1 MIEQFYPWY
10 WKFYDMAAE
19 DEGGYDSEGDVED
32 DPDSGDPVEEES
44 DPDAG
49 DYPLVP
55 PSDTP
60 IGGSTSTTEEETGE
74 TTTVVTYSPTGEPIY
89 TRTSSK
95 IPPKGGLFK
104 IKSIRGNFDN
114 LQTEK
119 ETREYVVT
127 GDVGSTFKLK
137 ITSSDGCTVFDK
149 VCEIT
154 SLKGFTATV
163 DFLKVYEYTKYTFE
177 LDIQGVT
184 ILTIPGLKSRIK
196 YTREIDQYIDPTIT
210 LSYATEDPYTTNCAY
225 SGSDV
230 TFTAKPYTEPRLLH
244 SLRDSTYGKLTHEV
258 TATITTGYLYLKKT
272 PSMID
277 YLLLDDRQGLSATD
291 LDKTLQLGEDQT
303 EKNGVVK
310 AVESTNKKSITL
322 TSTVQIQKVGKE
334 DTTYELDI
342 DSIITNIPQA
352 FHQEVETEKETDITI
367 DLFRNIN
374 IKTYLIP
381 SITVNPKHGT
391 LVTSF
396 DAGAG
401 TCVYTPPTLF
411 QGVDDFD
418 FVVTDGTNT
427 SEDHYT
433 VTIKVGN
440 AACG

>member
-10 WKFYDMAAE
+10 WKFYDMAE
-19 DEGGYDSEGDVED
+19 EEGDGYDSGDDVED

-44 DPDAG
+44 DPDA
-49 DYPLVP
+49 P
-55 PSDTP
+55 PSDVP

-95 IPPKGGLFK
+95 TPPKGGLFK
-104 IKSIRGNFDN
+104 IKGIRGNFDN
-114 LQTEK
+114 LQTYS
-119 ETREYVVT
+119 ETRQYIVT

-184 ILTIPGLKSRIK
+184 ILSIPGLKSRIK
-196 YTREIDQYIDPTIT
+196 YTREIEQYTNPTIT
-210 LSYATEDPYTTNCAY
+210 LSYATEDPYGSNVSY

-230 TFTAKPYTEPRLLH
+230 TFSATPFTEPTLH
-244 SLRDSTYGKLTHEV
+244 HTVLDRTYGKLTHAV
-258 TATITTGYLYLKKT
+258 TSTITTGYLYIKRI
-272 PSMID
+272 PIISD
-277 YLLLDDRQGLSATD
+277 YILLDDRQGLSATD
-291 LDKTLQLGEDQT
+291 LEKTLELGSDETLKTGTIAVT
-303 EKNGVVK
+303 EN
-310 AVESTNKKSITL
+310 SNKKSITL
-322 TSTVQIQKVGKE
+322 TSTVQIKKVGKE

-352 FHQEVETEKETDITI
+352 FHQEVETKKETAVTI
-367 DLFRNIN
+367 DVLKNIN
-374 IKTYLIP
+374 IKTYLTP